1 MKRPN
6 RTVSIFTLSALDVL
20 AMSTGVFV
28 LLLVMLMPYYRKTFD
43 ANAALTEMRVS
54 VSETLAR
61 IQSLEENATLYRGEA
76 EGAEQ
81 EASRLNAA
89 ASTLEEQARANRS
102 RIEALDEAPQ
112 KQEGSEPKNLV
123 VEAIDLIF
131 VVDTTSS
138 MTPALRELAVS
149 MRSIVRILE
158 RLVPSV
164 RIGVV
169 AYKDRDTGL
178 PPVTVMPMTPTNRN
192 LPRVLN
198 FVDNLDAARVGSP
211 TVEEDVHLGLA
222 AAFAMPL
229 RPNARQAIVVI
240 GDAAAHKVFQE
251 ETLIRSRNFV
261 RTNKNRTLST
271 LFVTTPSSL
280 MNGQRDRHYFQR
292 LADAGNGSFNDH
304 AGSMTESIL
313 LSVLV
318 N

>member
-43 ANAALTEMRVS
+43 ANAELAEMRVS

-76 EGAEQ
+76 EGAEK

-89 ASTLEEQARANRS
+89 ASTLEDQARANRS

-112 KQEGSEPKNLV
+112 KQEGREPKNLV
-123 VEAIDLIF
+123 IEAIDLIF

-138 MTPALRELAVS
+138 MEPALRELAAS
-149 MRSIVRILE
+149 MRSIVKILE

-164 RIGVV
+164 RIGVA

-178 PPVTVMPMTPTNRN
+178 APVTVLPMTPTNRD
-192 LPRVLN
+192 LRRVLN
-198 FVDNLDAARVGSP
+198 FVDNLDAARVGSK

-280 MNGQRDRHYFQR
+280 LHGQRDRHYFQR
-292 LADAGNGSFNDH
+292 LADAGNGTFNDH
-304 AGSMTESIL
+304 AGSMTESVL

>member
-6 RTVSIFTLSALDVL
+6 RSVSIFTLSALDVL

-28 LLLVMLMPYYRKTFD
+28 LLLVMLMPYYRMTFD
-43 ANAALTEMRVS
+43 AHADLAEMRVS

-61 IQSLEENATLYRGEA
+61 IEALEENALLYRGEA

-89 ASTLEEQARANRS
+89 ASLLEDQARANLS
-102 RIEALDEAPQ
+102 LLEAIDEAPQ
-112 KQEGSEPKNLV
+112 KQQGSEPKNLV
-123 VEAIDLIF
+123 IESIDLIF

-164 RIGVV
+164 RIGVA

-178 PPVTVMPMTPTNRN
+178 APVTVLPMTPTKRY
-192 LPRVLN
+192 LRRVLS
-198 FVDNLDAARVGSP
+198 FVDNLDAARVGSR
-211 TVEEDVHLGLA
+211 TVEEDVHLGLS
-222 AAFAMPL
+222 AAFAMQL

-251 ETLIRSRNFV
+251 ETLIRARNFV
-261 RTNKNRTLST
+261 RINKNRTLST

-280 MNGQRDRHYFQR
+280 MHGQRDRRYFQR

-313 LSVLV
+313 LSVLTK
-318 N
+318 